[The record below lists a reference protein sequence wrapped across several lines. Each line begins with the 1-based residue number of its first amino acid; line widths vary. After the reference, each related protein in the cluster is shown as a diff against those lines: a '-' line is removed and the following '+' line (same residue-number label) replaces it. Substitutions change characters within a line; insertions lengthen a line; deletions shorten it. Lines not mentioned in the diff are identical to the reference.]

1 MAEKEK
7 LLKLQLLKSS
17 TNEEFRSDRGLT
29 GHYRRC
35 QNIGIVKDVSIS
47 TEDWKVKAIQVSQ
60 KKRILQMLSESMFIS
75 SADIQAL
82 SDTVMLDI
90 PADELTNSIQENP
103 EGLGAN
109 SILGTEIILKDA
121 NKIGSADMIFF
132 GSEDLTV
139 ACIRVKP
146 ERELVETLKLHHL
159 QPLYLKTH
167 DIKAAGDMII
177 VDITKEELTTFPGD
191 A

>member
-1 MAEKEK
+1 M
-7 LLKLQLLKSS
+7 
-17 TNEEFRSDRGLT
+17 RSLDQIVGLPVIT
-29 GHYRRC
+29 ADAK
-35 QNIGIVKDVSIS
+35 NIGIVKDVSIS

-177 VDITKEELTTFPGD
+177 VDITKEELTSFPGD